1 MPPTNDQPSQPSFA
15 ISYTNGVEKLDV
27 SFTGE
32 ADQVLNAG
40 TLSAMRALI
49 EKINTP
55 VQPSRAWIEPSA
67 QPTYYQQPPSSMP
80 ALLPSPTPAP
90 LMLAPAQDPLP
101 QPPNETFTPQPYQP
115 DPTHVTVFP
124 IPAPTINSPS
134 ASPAGTAVLRPRIS
148 KQVLEVWGGRAALVA
163 NVGSGV
169 FLFYLVFFYAPI
181 REGLWNYL
189 FPAKSVAEQTQPV
202 KPHVQPKN

>member
-1 MPPTNDQPSQPSFA
+1 VPPTNDQPIQPTWS
-15 ISYTNGVEKLDV
+15 ISYTNGTEKLDL
-27 SFTGE
+27 SFQGE
-32 ADQVLNAG
+32 AGQVWNAG
-40 TLSAMRALI
+40 TQSTMRALI
-49 EKINTP
+49 EKMNAP
-55 VQPSRAWIEPSA
+55 VQSRAWIEPSA

-115 DPTHVTVFP
+115 DPTHITVFP
-124 IPAPTINSPS
+124 TAAPTVNSPS
-134 ASPAGTAVLRPRIS
+134 ASPTGTAVLRPRIS

-169 FLFYLVFFYAPI
+169 FLVYLVFFYAPI
-181 REGLWNYL
+181 REGLWNYI

-202 KPHVQPKN
+202 KSHVQPKN